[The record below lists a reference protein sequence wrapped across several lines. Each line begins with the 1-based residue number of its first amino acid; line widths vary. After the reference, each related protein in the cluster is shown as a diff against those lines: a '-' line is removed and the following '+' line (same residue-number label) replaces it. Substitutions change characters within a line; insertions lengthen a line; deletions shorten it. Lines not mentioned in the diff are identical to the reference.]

1 MSKKGIP
8 VLTVDVIPGKKC
20 EYLGCVSASCCLS
33 KSLVQ
38 DVASNVKNWTVGGEL
53 TRYTDM
59 IDDAVNLVTE
69 RLGVLAQQIV
79 NIVGNNCLESSA
91 LTKLPHPLIH
101 HPLLGDP
108 VILHLQIEI
117 AGCEN
122 LTVLAGN
129 DLR

>member
-69 RLGVLAQQIV
+69 RLGVLAQQMGANAIIGFRLSTTSV
-79 NIVGNNCLESSA
+79 STGAAE
-91 LTKLPHPLIH
+91 LIAYGTAVRF
-101 HPLLGDP
+101 P
-108 VILHLQIEI
+108 
-117 AGCEN
+117 
-122 LTVLAGN
+122 
-129 DLR
+129 DLN

>member
-1 MSKKGIP
+1 MPS
-8 VLTVDVIPGKKC
+8 VRVVDVIPGKKC

-69 RLGVLAQQIV
+69 RLGVLAQQMGANAIIGFRLSTTSV
-79 NIVGNNCLESSA
+79 STGAAE
-91 LTKLPHPLIH
+91 LIAYGTAVRF
-101 HPLLGDP
+101 P
-108 VILHLQIEI
+108 
-117 AGCEN
+117 
-122 LTVLAGN
+122 
-129 DLR
+129 DLN

>member
-1 MSKKGIP
+1 MSNKGIP

-69 RLGVLAQQIV
+69 RLGVMAQKMGANAVIGFRLSTTSV
-79 NIVGNNCLESSA
+79 STGAAE
-91 LTKLPHPLIH
+91 LIAYGTAVRF
-101 HPLLGDP
+101 P
-108 VILHLQIEI
+108 
-117 AGCEN
+117 
-122 LTVLAGN
+122 
-129 DLR
+129 DLN